1 MLKINQ
7 SPGRN
12 ARRGV
17 KLILRFTLIELLVV
31 TSHLCRNCQGS
42 ILKRNKATSGRQVK
56 LYSFTLIELLVVI
69 AIIAILAAMLLP
81 ALSAARASAKE
92 TNCVNNLRQIGQFT
106 QMYADDFS
114 GYLLRATSNEER
126 WVILFRNLYPD
137 LLTKDTRVF
146 TCGSDNEIRF
156 DMSAPRSYYPASSYG
171 FNRSFNYYS
180 IYMLEKVKP
189 NTVVFC
195 DAAHLLTGSDPKN
208 GLHGYRREIKN
219 SPTGKCLAKCHREGG
234 NYMFGD
240 MHISHVPYSKF
251 SSGEDPRDYFQPNK
265 TAATNL

>member
-1 MLKINQ
+1 MTKNDQ
-7 SPGRN
+7 Y
-12 ARRGV
+12 
-17 KLILRFTLIELLVV
+17 
-31 TSHLCRNCQGS
+31 LCCNGMNGMQR
-42 ILKRNKATSGRQVK
+42 KNKTACRQVK
-56 LYSFTLIELLVVI
+56 HSFTLIELLVVI

-114 GYLLRATSNEER
+114 GYLLRATANKER

-137 LLTKDTRVF
+137 LLTKDTKVF
-146 TCGSDNEIRF
+146 TCGSENEIRF
-156 DMSAPRSYYPASSYG
+156 DMSEPRSYYPRSSYG

-189 NTVVFC
+189 NTVLFC
-195 DAAHLLTGSDPKN
+195 DAAHLWTGSDKSN
-208 GLHGYRREIKN
+208 GYHYYRREIEK

-251 SSGEDPRDYFQPNK
+251 SSGEDPREYFQPNK
-265 TAATNL
+265 TAATSL

>member
-1 MLKINQ
+1 MQKKSLLTKD
-7 SPGRN
+7 
-12 ARRGV
+12 
-17 KLILRFTLIELLVV
+17 FTLIELFVK
-31 TSHLCRNCQGS
+31 TSHLCCNGMNGIQRKSRPAC
-42 ILKRNKATSGRQVK
+42 RQVK
-56 LYSFTLIELLVVI
+56 LHSFTLIELLVVI

-114 GYLLRATSNEER
+114 GYLLRATANKER

-137 LLTKDTRVF
+137 LLTKDTKVF
-146 TCGSDNEIRF
+146 TCGSENEIRF
-156 DMSAPRSYYPASSYG
+156 DMSDPRSYYPPSSYG

-189 NTVVFC
+189 NTVLFC
-195 DAAHLLTGSDPKN
+195 DAAHLWTGSDPTN
-208 GLHGYRREIKN
+208 GQHYYRRAIDK

-251 SSGEDPRDYFQPNK
+251 SSGEDPREYFQPNK
-265 TAATNL
+265 SAATSL